1 MENQPTTNESNMMSP
16 EQDTGYKGNIL
27 AVDDTPLNLYL
38 LTEILSLHGYRV
50 EVATTGREALESV
63 CLNPPELILL
73 DVLMSD
79 MDGYEICKYLK
90 ASEET
95 CHIPV
100 IFLSAKNDAIDK
112 VKAFNS
118 GANDYITKPYQTAEV
133 IARIENQLSIGRLS
147 KKLQAQNEQL
157 VQEIQ
162 KQQQLEIL
170 LQRQFYCSEFIRYMT
185 DKIRSEIDS
194 KRIFETA
201 AKQMGQALGVSRCV
215 IYTYRG
221 KPFYELR
228 VASEYLTKGYESLK
242 NLNISPNGNAYA
254 NKLLL
259 IDKARATENVKKDML
274 LAKYQAVVRR
284 YKIKSMLAVR
294 TSYQEQPNGI
304 ISLQQCDKLRQWTD
318 EEIELIEAIAE
329 QLGIAIAQANLLEQE
344 KEARNKLDRQN
355 LQLQQEIKERQQ
367 LAAELLDSQK
377 RLSTIIATNA
387 DSLIVLDAAGNVRF
401 INVAGEA
408 LFGKSSKELL
418 GKNLGWPIL
427 VNEAIEVEIQHPVRG
442 MIAAEMRVVEISWE
456 GVNAYLASLRD
467 ITERK
472 RVDREMRLLLTTTQA
487 IGRAGSVQD
496 ALAVILRLIG
506 RAIGWDVGEAWVPA
520 ADGKALEY
528 SSGWYG
534 DGNDFE
540 GFSKQSEGVT
550 LAAYEGLASRV
561 WLSQQWEWIQDISK
575 SEVSVFLESKIAAD
589 VCLKTGFGVPII
601 ANDQVVA
608 VLVFFKTVE
617 SLPDSRLLELVNA
630 VAAQLGSLI
639 HRKQA
644 EAALKES
651 QQRLQLA
658 LEGSALGLW
667 DWNIQTGKTYFDVQ
681 WKKMLGYEPEEIEEN
696 IEELW
701 RLINPEDLPKVQ
713 EILEAYFAG
722 KMPTYEA
729 EYRMETKQGLWKWI
743 LNRGKVFERDEQG
756 IALRMAGTH
765 QDITERKQA
774 ERVLKESAERERA
787 LTLVI
792 QRMRQTLDIE
802 IIFSATSNELRRVLN
817 CDRVVVYRFN
827 EDWSGEIVAESVEN
841 GWVSLLHKQTSDLLL
856 KDREISEQEDCG
868 VNFLGNSGYLLS
880 DSYLQQTQGKAYSPS
895 TYLMVSDIYRANFQE
910 CYIRILEDLQ
920 AKAYITVPIFCGEK
934 LWGLL
939 ASYQNSG
946 PRNWSETE
954 INIAVQIG
962 AQLGV
967 ALQQA
972 ELLAQTQSQK
982 AALQQAVCAA
992 DAANQAKSEFLANM
1006 SHELR
1011 TPLNAILG
1019 FTQVMSRDASL
1030 NRQQQENLAI
1040 INRAGEHLLELIN
1053 DILEMS
1059 KIEAGQ
1065 LSLHLEDLDLMNLLD
1080 TLEKM
1085 LVLKAQSKGL
1095 ELIFEIAAE
1104 VPRYVRTD
1112 GGKLRQVLIN
1122 ILGNALKFTEVGR
1135 VILRLKTVISS
1146 LVFEIEDTG
1155 PGIAP
1160 EEMNLLFEAFGQTE
1174 SGRKSQGGTGLGL
1187 PISQKFVQLMGGAIR
1202 VKSKLGEGSLFSFD
1216 IPFEPALGSEIETKK
1231 AMPQVLSLSPNQ
1243 PKYRI
1248 LVVDD
1253 QPESRLVLSKLLTS
1267 IGFSVKGAENG
1278 EEAVKIWSNWQPHLI
1293 FMDMRMPV
1301 MDGYEATQQIKA
1313 YSKSQKTVIIA
1324 LTASAFEEDRQGVLS
1339 AGCDDFICKPFRQDV
1354 VLEKISEHLQVDY
1367 IFAEEKP
1374 PEKDLGLQNT
1384 VSYGELKSQLL
1395 EMPADWV
1402 EKLHLYAC
1410 QCSDD
1415 AIFHLLKQI
1424 PAEKLDLANTL
1435 TALANDFEF
1444 EKIMDLIGDL

>member
-1 MENQPTTNESNMMSP
+1 MKPDQETAS
-16 EQDTGYKGNIL
+16 KGNIL

-38 LTEILSLHGYRV
+38 LTEILSLHGYHV
-50 EVATTGREALESV
+50 EVAGNGKKALESV
-63 CLNPPELILL
+63 RLNPPDLILL
-73 DVLMSD
+73 DVLMPD
-79 MDGYEICKYLK
+79 MDGYEICEYLK
-90 ASEET
+90 AGEET
-95 CHIPV
+95 RHIPV
-100 IFLSAKNDAIDK
+100 IFLSAKNEAIDK

-118 GANDYITKPYQTAEV
+118 GANDYITKPYQSAEV
-133 IARIENQLSIGRLS
+133 LARIENQLSIGRLS
-147 KKLQAQNEQL
+147 KKLQEQNAQL
-157 VQEIQ
+157 LLEIE
-162 KQQQLEIL
+162 KRQQLETM
-170 LQRQFYCSEFIRYMT
+170 LQRQFYCSEFIRYLT

-194 KRIFETA
+194 KKIFETA
-201 AKQMGQALGVSRCV
+201 AKQIGQALGVNRCV
-215 IYTYRG
+215 IYTYSP
-221 KPFYELR
+221 KPFGELR
-228 VASEYLTKGYESLK
+228 VASEYLTKGYESLR
-242 NLNISPNGNAYA
+242 NLNISPSANAYA

-259 IDKARATENVKKDML
+259 IDKARATENVKSDL
-274 LAKYQAVVRR
+274 LLSNYQPIVRK

-294 TSYQEQPNGI
+294 TSYQEQPNGV
-304 ISLQQCDKLRQWTD
+304 ISLQQCDSLRKWTD
-318 EEIELIEAIAE
+318 EEIELIEAIAQ

-367 LAAELLDSQK
+367 LAAELLNSQK

-387 DSLIVLDAAGNVRF
+387 DSLIVVDAAGVVRF
-401 INVAGEA
+401 VNAAGEV
-408 LFGKSSKELL
+408 LFGKSSIELL
-418 GKNLGWPIL
+418 GKNLGLPIL
-427 VNEAIEVEIQHPVRG
+427 VNEAIEVEIQHPERG
-442 MIAAEMRVVEISWE
+442 MIAAEMRVVEIGWE

-487 IGRAGSVQD
+487 IGRAGSVKD

-506 RAIGWDVGEAWVPA
+506 GAIGWDVGEAWVPA
-520 ADGKALEY
+520 ADGKVLEY

-534 DGNDFE
+534 DGSDFE
-540 GFSKQSEGVT
+540 VFSEQSEGGK
-550 LAAYEGLASRV
+550 LAANEALANRI
-561 WLSQQWEWIQDISK
+561 WLSQQSEWIQDFSK
-575 SEVSVFLESKIAAD
+575 SEVSVFLQSKIAD
-589 VCLKTGFGVPII
+589 DISLKTGFGVPII
-601 ANDQVVA
+601 ANEQVVA
-608 VLVFFKTVE
+608 VLVFFQAVK

-667 DWNIQTGKTYFDVQ
+667 DWNIQTGKTFFDVQ
-681 WKKMLGYEPEEIEEN
+681 WKKMLGYEPEEIEDH
-696 IEELW
+696 IDALW
-701 RLINPEDLPKVQ
+701 RLIHAEDLPKVK
-713 EILEAYFAG
+713 EILEDYFDG
-722 KMPTYEA
+722 KSSTYEA
-729 EYRMETKQGLWKWI
+729 EYRMQTKLGLWKWI
-743 LNRGKVFERDEQG
+743 LNRGKVFDRDSQG
-756 IALRMAGTH
+756 VALRMAGTH

-774 ERVLKESAERERA
+774 ERVLRESAERERA

-817 CDRVVVYRFN
+817 CDRVLVYRFN
-827 EDWSGEIVAESVEN
+827 EDWSGRIVAESVAN
-841 GWVSLLHKQTSDLLL
+841 DWVSLLNIKQNDEAL
-856 KDREISEQEDCG
+856 SETPIAGDDCG
-868 VNFLGNSGYLLS
+868 VIFLQSSGFSLT
-880 DSYLQQTQGKAYSPS
+880 DSYLQQTKGGAYNPS
-895 TYLMVSDIYRANFQE
+895 SYLVVSDIYQANFQS
-910 CYIRILEDLQ
+910 CYIQILEQLQ
-920 AKAYITVPIFCGEK
+920 ARSYITVPIFCGDK

-946 PRNWSETE
+946 ARNWSETE

-972 ELLAQTQSQK
+972 ELLAQTQLQK

-1030 NRQQQENLAI
+1030 NRQQQENLGI

-1065 LSLHLEDLDLMNLLD
+1065 LSLNKEDLDLINLVD

-1085 LVLKAQSKGL
+1085 LALKAQSKGL
-1095 ELIFEIAAE
+1095 ELSFEIGAE

-1112 GGKLRQVLIN
+1112 GGKLRQILIN
-1122 ILGNALKFTEVGR
+1122 ILGNALKFTQKGR
-1135 VILRLKTVISS
+1135 VILRLKAVLPS
-1146 LVFEIEDTG
+1146 LIFEIEDTG

-1174 SGRKSQGGTGLGL
+1174 SGRKSQQGTGLGL
-1187 PISQKFVQLMGGAIR
+1187 SISQKFVQLMGGAIQ

-1216 IPFEPALGSEIETKK
+1216 IPFEPAQARDITTKK
-1231 AMPQVLSLSPNQ
+1231 PMRQVLSLVPNQ
-1243 PKYRI
+1243 PEYKI

-1267 IGFSVKGAENG
+1267 IGFVVKEAENG
-1278 EEAVKIWSNWQPHLI
+1278 AEAVKIWLSWQPHLI
-1293 FMDMRMPV
+1293 FMDMRMPI
-1301 MDGYEATQQIKA
+1301 MDGYEATKQIKA
-1313 YSKSQKTVIIA
+1313 YSESEQPVIIA
-1324 LTASAFEEDRQGVLS
+1324 LTASAFEEDRQVVLG
-1339 AGCDDFICKPFRQDV
+1339 AGCDDFICKPFRQEA
-1354 VLEKISEHLQVDY
+1354 VLEKISQYLQADY
-1367 IFAEEKP
+1367 VFAEEKP
-1374 PEKDLGLQNT
+1374 SDKDVNFQKT
-1384 VSYGELKSQLL
+1384 VSDADLKSQLL
-1395 EMPADWV
+1395 EMPADWLK
-1402 EKLHLYAC
+1402 KLYIHAC

-1415 AIFHLLKQI
+1415 AIFYLIKQI
-1424 PAEKLDLANTL
+1424 PADKLDLANFL

-1444 EKIMDLIGDL
+1444 QKIMDFVGDLG